1 MSNYKIFFVCVF
13 LFVFAVHVWLLG
25 SWQSQVV
32 VAQTLSFE
40 TEIFS
45 DEELVK

>member
-1 MSNYKIFFVCVF
+1 MSNYIIFFVCVF
-13 LFVFAVHVWLLG
+13 LFVFAVHVWLLR
-25 SWQSQVV
+25 SWQPQVV